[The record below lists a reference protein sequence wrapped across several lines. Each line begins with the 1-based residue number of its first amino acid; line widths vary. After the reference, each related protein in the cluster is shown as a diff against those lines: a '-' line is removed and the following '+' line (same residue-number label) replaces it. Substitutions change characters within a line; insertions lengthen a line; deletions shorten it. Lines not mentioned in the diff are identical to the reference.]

1 MSPSP
6 TRPPRAS
13 LRRAFAAWWPLAAS
27 WLLMALELPALGA
40 VVARLPEPRI
50 HLAAYG
56 GVVFPLALIIE
67 SPVIM
72 LLAASTALSRD
83 RDSYQRLRRYM
94 MVAGAGLTALH
105 LLIAFTPL
113 YDLVA
118 SGLLGAP
125 AEILE
130 PARLGLRIMTPWTW
144 SIAYRRFQ
152 QGVLIRFGHSRSVG
166 VGTVVRLAADG
177 LVLTAGYLLGSAPG
191 IAVAT
196 AAVAA
201 GVISEAVFVG
211 LRVRPVVRGPLQQAP
226 PAQQPIAWA
235 SFLRFY
241 VPLAMTS
248 LLLLLSQPLGAAAM
262 SRMPEP
268 LDSLAVW
275 PLVSGVI
282 FIFRSLG
289 MAYNEVVVA
298 MLDTPRAK
306 QELERFTLL
315 LFGGTSLALAMMAA
329 TPLARIWFE
338 GISGLPPRLATLAIG
353 GLWIALPLPG
363 LNVLHS
369 WYQGILVNSRH
380 TRGVTEAVAGFLLV
394 SGALLLAGVIWPRL
408 PGLYVAV
415 GALGV
420 GALAQAAWLRYRA
433 RPALQQ
439 LDRLTPPA
447 VQPSGVPA
455 QLP

>member
-1 MSPSP
+1 LSRSPSARS
-6 TRPPRAS
+6 RPS
-13 LRRAFAAWWPLAAS
+13 LHRAFTAWWPLATS
-27 WLLMALELPALGA
+27 WLLMALELPALSA
-40 VVARLPEPRI
+40 VVARLPDPRI

-56 GVVFPLALIIE
+56 GVVFPLALIVE

-83 RDSYQRLRRYM
+83 ADSYRRLHRYM
-94 MVAGAGLTALH
+94 TAAGAGLTALH
-105 LLIAFTPL
+105 VLVAFTPL

-118 SGLLGAP
+118 AGLLGAP

-144 SIAYRRFQ
+144 SIAYRRFH
-152 QGVLIRFGHSRSVG
+152 QGVLIRFGRSRTVG
-166 VGTVVRLAADG
+166 IGTAVRLSADG
-177 LVLTAGYLLGSAPG
+177 LVLAAGFLAGTFPG

-201 GVISEAVFVG
+201 GVVSEAVFVG
-211 LRVRPVVRGPLQQAP
+211 LRARPIVRGPLQQAP
-226 PAQQPIAWA
+226 PPQQPIAFLP
-235 SFLRFY
+235 FLRFY

-262 SRMPEP
+262 SRMPRA

-275 PLVSGVI
+275 PVVSGVI

-298 MLDTPRAK
+298 LVDTPRA
-306 QELERFTLL
+306 QEELRRFTVLL
-315 LFGGTSLALAMMAA
+315 LAGTSLALALMVSTA
-329 TPLARIWFE
+329 LARFWFQ
-338 GISGLPPRLATLAIG
+338 GLSGLPPRLADLALRA
-353 GLWIALPLPG
+353 LWIALPIPG
-363 LNVLHS
+363 LTVLHS

-380 TRGVTEAVAGFLLV
+380 TRGVTEAMACFLLIAV
-394 SGALLLAGVIWPRL
+394 GVLLAGMRWGQFD
-408 PGLYVAV
+408 GLFVAV
-415 GALGV
+415 AALGA
-420 GALAQAAWLRYRA
+420 GAAAQAAWLRRRA
-433 RPALQQ
+433 GPAMLELSRVPGLQ
-439 LDRLTPPA
+439 PA
-447 VQPSGVPA
+447 GVPA